1 MRPYEGIKIIDITH
15 VLAGPF
21 AAYQLGLLGADV
33 IKVEHPT
40 DYDQSRDSGGDR
52 APNKQQM
59 GTGFLT
65 QASNKR
71 AITLDLKKPKGR
83 EILKKLVKDADVL
96 VENWRSG
103 AFPALGL
110 GWDPLRPLNPRL
122 IYCSMTAFGQEGPRG
137 EQTAYDQLIQATSGM
152 MAMTGTPDANPIKP
166 GAPVID
172 YATGTMCAFAI
183 SSALFQRERT
193 GRGQYIDSSMLD
205 VSLMLMGSQITSY
218 FRTGHEP
225 KPKGN
230 RMDRASS
237 QLYQAKDAPRMIA
250 ASNRGQ
256 HERLFK
262 ALDRPDI
269 AAQSSHE
276 ERDPLYEQQTAELAQ
291 NNAPPRHGERDRLY
305 EQQTAELDKIIAQRT
320 ADEWEQYL
328 QSRHVPAGRVR
339 RLSESL
345 ADPQLKV
352 RGVLHEQAKID
363 GIQGPVTVPL
373 AAFKFADGGP
383 SIETPPPRLGQ
394 HTDAV
399 LASLGYSKDE
409 ISALREEGVI

>member
-21 AAYQLGLLGADV
+21 AAYQLALLGADV
-33 IKVEHPT
+33 IKVEHPV

-52 APNKQQM
+52 VLNKQQM

-71 AITLDLKKPKGR
+71 AITLNLKHEKGR
-83 EILKKLVKDADVL
+83 EILRKLVKDADVL

-110 GWDPLRPLNPRL
+110 GWKDLSPLNPRL

-137 EQTAYDQLIQATSGM
+137 VQTAYDQLIQATSGM
-152 MAMTGTPDANPIKP
+152 MAMTGTPDVNPIKT

-183 SSALFQRERT
+183 SAALFQRERT
-193 GRGQYIDSSMLD
+193 GRGQYIDSAMLD
-205 VSLMLMGSQITSY
+205 VSMMLMGSHITSY
-218 FRTGHEP
+218 LRTGNEP

-237 QLYQAKDAPRMIA
+237 QLYDAKDAPLMIA
-250 ASNRGQ
+250 AGNRGQ
-256 HERLFK
+256 HERLFR
-262 ALDRPDI
+262 AVGRPDL
-269 AAQSSHE
+269 AAQSSHDERE
-276 ERDPLYEQQTAELAQ
+276 ELYDRQTEELQ
-291 NNAPPRHGERDRLY
+291 
-305 EQQTAELDKIIAQRT
+305 KIIAQKT
-320 ADEWEQYL
+320 ADEWEQHL
-328 QSRHVPAGRVR
+328 QGSHVPAGRVR

-345 ADPQLKV
+345 KDPQLAT
-352 RGVLHEQAKID
+352 RGVLHRHEKID
-363 GIQGPVTVPL
+363 GIEGPVTVPM

-394 HTDAV
+394 HTEEV
-399 LASLGYSKDE
+399 LARLGYSKDD
-409 ISALREEGVI
+409 IAKLRAEGAI

>member
-21 AAYQLGLLGADV
+21 AAYQLALLGADV
-33 IKVEHPT
+33 IKVEHPI

-52 APNKQQM
+52 VLNKQQM

-71 AITLDLKKPKGR
+71 AITLNLKHEKGR
-83 EILKKLVKDADVL
+83 EILRKLVKDADVL

-110 GWDPLRPLNPRL
+110 GWKDLSPLNPRL

-137 EQTAYDQLIQATSGM
+137 VQTAYDQLIQATSGM
-152 MAMTGTPDANPIKP
+152 MAMTGTPDVNPIKT

-183 SSALFQRERT
+183 SAALFQRERT
-193 GRGQYIDSSMLD
+193 GRGQYIDSAMLD
-205 VSLMLMGSQITSY
+205 VSMMLMGSHITSY
-218 FRTGHEP
+218 LRTGNEP

-237 QLYQAKDAPRMIA
+237 QLYEAKDAPLMIA
-250 ASNRGQ
+250 AGNRGQ
-256 HERLFK
+256 HERLFR
-262 ALDRPDI
+262 AVGRPDL
-269 AAQSSHE
+269 AAQSSHDERE
-276 ERDPLYEQQTAELAQ
+276 ELYDRQTEELQ
-291 NNAPPRHGERDRLY
+291 
-305 EQQTAELDKIIAQRT
+305 KIIAQKT
-320 ADEWEQYL
+320 ADEWELYL
-328 QSRHVPAGRVR
+328 QGSHVPAGRVR

-345 ADPQLKV
+345 KDPQLAT
-352 RGVLHEQAKID
+352 RGVLHRHEKID
-363 GIQGPVTVPL
+363 GIEGPVTVPM

-394 HTDAV
+394 HTDEV
-399 LASLGYSKDE
+399 LASLGYSKDD
-409 ISALREEGVI
+409 IAKLRAEGAI

>member
-15 VLAGPF
+15 VRAGPL
-21 AAYQLGLLGADV
+21 AAYQLGLVGADV
-33 IKVEHPT
+33 IKVEHPKN
-40 DYDQSRDSGGDR
+40 YDQSRDSGGDR
-52 APNKQQM
+52 ALNRQQM
-59 GTGFLT
+59 GTGYLT

-71 AITLDLKKPKGR
+71 AITLNLKHEKGR

-96 VENWRSG
+96 VDNWRCGS
-103 AFPALGL
+103 FPALGL
-110 GWDPLRPLNPRL
+110 GWDDLRPINPRL
-122 IYCSMTAFGQEGPRG
+122 IYCSMTAFGQDGPRG

-152 MAMTGTPDANPIKP
+152 MAMTGTPDVNPIKT

-193 GRGQYIDSSMLD
+193 GRGQYIDSAMLD
-205 VSLMLMGSQITSY
+205 VSLMLMGSHITSY
-218 FRTGHEP
+218 LRTGHEP
-225 KPKGN
+225 RPKGN
-230 RMDRASS
+230 RMERASS
-237 QLYQAKDAPRMIA
+237 QLYQAKDAPLMIA
-250 ASNRGQ
+250 AGNRGQ
-256 HERLFK
+256 HGRLVR
-262 ALDRPDI
+262 AAGRPDI

-276 ERDPLYEQQTAELAQ
+276 ERD
-291 NNAPPRHGERDRLY
+291 GLY

-320 ADEWEQYL
+320 ADEWEQHL
-328 QSRHVPAGRVR
+328 QGSHVPAGRVR

-345 ADPQLKV
+345 ADPQLKT
-352 RGVLHEQAKID
+352 RGVLYRHLTIE
-363 GIQGPVTVPL
+363 GVEGPVTVPL

-399 LASLGYSKDE
+399 LLGLGYSRGEIAKLRDE
-409 ISALREEGVI
+409 GAI

>member
-21 AAYQLGLLGADV
+21 AAYQMALLGADV

-40 DYDQSRDSGGDR
+40 DYDQSRDTGGDR
-52 APNKQQM
+52 TLNRQQM

-71 AITLDLKKPKGR
+71 AITLNLKTEKGR
-83 EILKKLVKDADVL
+83 EILKRLVKDADVL

-110 GWDPLRPLNPRL
+110 GYDDLRPLNPRL
-122 IYCSMTAFGQEGPRG
+122 IYCSMTAFGQDGPRG
-137 EQTAYDQLIQATSGM
+137 VQTAYDQLIQATSGM
-152 MAMTGTPDANPIKP
+152 MAMTGTPDVNPIKT

-193 GRGQYIDSSMLD
+193 RRGQYIDSSMLD
-205 VSLMLMGSQITSY
+205 VSLMLMGSHITSY
-218 FRTGHEP
+218 MRTGHEP

-237 QLYQAKDAPRMIA
+237 QLYEAKDAPLMIA
-250 ASNRGQ
+250 AGNRGQ
-256 HERLFK
+256 HERLFR
-262 ALDRPDI
+262 AVGREDI
-269 AAQSSHE
+269 AAQSSHGERE
-276 ERDPLYEQQTAELAQ
+276 ELYETQTEELQ
-291 NNAPPRHGERDRLY
+291 
-305 EQQTAELDKIIAQRT
+305 KIIEQRT

-345 ADPQLKV
+345 KDPQLAS
-352 RGVLHEQAKID
+352 RRVLHRHEKIE
-363 GIQGPVTVPL
+363 GIEGPVTVPL
-373 AAFKFADGGP
+373 AAFKFAEGGP
-383 SIETPPPRLGQ
+383 SIETAPPRLGQ
-394 HTDAV
+394 HTDEV

-409 ISALREEGVI
+409 IAKLRAGGAI

>member
-52 APNKQQM
+52 ALNKQQM

-71 AITLDLKKPKGR
+71 AITLNLKNEKGR

-110 GWDPLRPLNPRL
+110 GWNDLRPLNPRL

-137 EQTAYDQLIQATSGM
+137 VQTAYDQLIQATSGM
-152 MAMTGTPDANPIKP
+152 MAMTGTPDVNPIKT

-183 SSALFQRERT
+183 SAALFQRERT
-193 GRGQYIDSSMLD
+193 GRGQYIDSAMLD
-205 VSLMLMGSQITSY
+205 VSLMLMGSHITSY
-218 FRTGHEP
+218 MRTGHEP

-237 QLYQAKDAPRMIA
+237 QLYEAKDAPLMIA
-250 ASNRGQ
+250 AGNRGQ
-256 HERLFK
+256 HERLFR
-262 ALDRPDI
+262 AVGRPDI
-269 AAQSSHE
+269 AAQSSHD
-276 ERDPLYEQQTAELAQ
+276 EREQLYEKQTEELQ
-291 NNAPPRHGERDRLY
+291 
-305 EQQTAELDKIIAQRT
+305 KIIEQKT

-328 QSRHVPAGRVR
+328 QSSHVPAGRVR
-339 RLSESL
+339 SLSESL
-345 ADPQLKV
+345 ADPQLKA
-352 RGVLHEQAKID
+352 RNVLHRHDKID
-363 GIQGPVTVPL
+363 GIEGPVTVPL

-394 HTDAV
+394 HTDEV

-409 ISALREEGVI
+409 IANLREAGAI

>member
-52 APNKQQM
+52 ALNKQQM
-59 GTGFLT
+59 GTGYLT

-71 AITLDLKKPKGR
+71 AITLNLKHEKGR

-110 GWDPLRPLNPRL
+110 GWNDLRPLNPRL

-137 EQTAYDQLIQATSGM
+137 VQTAYDQLIQATSGM
-152 MAMTGTPDANPIKP
+152 MAMTGTPDVNPIKT

-193 GRGQYIDSSMLD
+193 GRGQYIDSAMLD
-205 VSLMLMGSQITSY
+205 VSLMLMGSHITSY
-218 FRTGHEP
+218 LRTGHEP

-237 QLYQAKDAPRMIA
+237 QLYEAKDAPLMIA
-250 ASNRGQ
+250 AGNRGQ
-256 HERLFK
+256 HERLFR
-262 ALDRPDI
+262 AVGRPDI
-269 AAQSSHE
+269 AEQSSHD
-276 ERDPLYEQQTAELAQ
+276 EREDLYEKQTEELQ
-291 NNAPPRHGERDRLY
+291 
-305 EQQTAELDKIIAQRT
+305 KIIEQRT

-328 QSRHVPAGRVR
+328 QESHVPAGRVR

-345 ADPQLKV
+345 TDPQLKT
-352 RGVLHEQAKID
+352 RGVLHRHEKIE
-363 GIQGPVTVPL
+363 GVEGPVTVPL

-394 HTDAV
+394 HTDEV
-399 LASLGYSKDE
+399 LASLGYSKAE
-409 ISALREEGVI
+409 IAKLREEGAI

>member
-1 MRPYEGIKIIDITH
+1 MRPFEGIRIIDITH

-40 DYDQSRDSGGDR
+40 DYDQSRDTGGDR
-52 APNKQQM
+52 ALNAQRM
-59 GTGFLT
+59 GTGYLT
-65 QASNKR
+65 QGSNKR
-71 AITLDLKKPKGR
+71 SVTLDLKHEKGR
-83 EILKKLVKDADVL
+83 EVLKRLVKDADVF

-103 AFPALGL
+103 AFPKLGL
-110 GWDPLRPLNPRL
+110 GYDDLRRINPRL

-152 MAMTGTPDANPIKP
+152 MAMTGTPEVNPIKT

-183 SSALFQRERT
+183 SAALFQRERT

-205 VSLMLMGSQITSY
+205 VAMMLMGSHVTS
-218 FRTGHEP
+218 FLRTGQEP

-237 QLYQAKDAPRMIA
+237 QLYQAKDAPLMIA
-250 ASNRGQ
+250 AGNRGQ
-256 HERLFK
+256 HERLFH
-262 ALDRPDI
+262 ALGRPDL

-276 ERDPLYEQQTAELAQ
+276 DRERHYEAQTAELQA
-291 NNAPPRHGERDRLY
+291 
-305 EQQTAELDKIIAQRT
+305 IIGQET
-320 ADEWEQYL
+320 ADHWERYL

-339 RLSESL
+339 TLSEGL
-345 ADPQLKV
+345 ADPQLRT
-352 RGVLHEQAKID
+352 RGALHEHAKID
-363 GIQGPVTVPL
+363 GIDGPVTVPL

-383 SIETPPPRLGQ
+383 SIEMPPPRLGE
-394 HTDAV
+394 HTEEV
-399 LASLGYSKDE
+399 LRGAGYSTEE
-409 ISALREEGVI
+409 IEGFRRERVI

>member
-1 MRPYEGIKIIDITH
+1 MRPYEGIKIIDTTH

-33 IKVEHPT
+33 IKVEHPI

-52 APNKQQM
+52 ALNRQQM

-71 AITLDLKKPKGR
+71 AITLNLKHEKGR
-83 EILKKLVKDADVL
+83 AILKKLVKGADVL

-110 GWDPLRPLNPRL
+110 GWNDLRPLNPRL

-137 EQTAYDQLIQATSGM
+137 VQTAYDQLIQATSGM
-152 MAMTGTPDANPIKP
+152 MAMTGTPDVNPIKT

-183 SSALFQRERT
+183 SAALFQRERT

-205 VSLMLMGSQITSY
+205 VSMMLMGSHITSY
-218 FRTGHEP
+218 LRTGSEP

-237 QLYQAKDAPRMIA
+237 QLYEAKDAPLMIA

-256 HERLFK
+256 HERLFQ
-262 ALDRPDI
+262 ALGRPDI
-269 AAQSSHE
+269 AAQSSNGERE
-276 ERDPLYEQQTAELAQ
+276 EQYEQQTEELQ
-291 NNAPPRHGERDRLY
+291 
-305 EQQTAELDKIIAQRT
+305 KIIAQRT

-328 QSRHVPAGRVR
+328 QASHVPAGRVR

-345 ADPQLKV
+345 NDPQLAT
-352 RGVLHEQAKID
+352 RGVLHRHEKID
-363 GIQGPVTVPL
+363 GIEGPVTVPL

-394 HTDAV
+394 HTDEV
-399 LASLGYSKDE
+399 LASLGYSNDDIAK
-409 ISALREEGVI
+409 LRAEGAI

>member
-21 AAYQLGLLGADV
+21 AAYQLALLGADV
-33 IKVEHPT
+33 IKVEHPI

-52 APNKQQM
+52 ALNKQRM

-71 AITLDLKKPKGR
+71 AITLNLKHEKGR
-83 EILKKLVKDADVL
+83 EILKKLVKGADVL

-110 GWDPLRPLNPRL
+110 GFKDLSPINPRL

-137 EQTAYDQLIQATSGM
+137 VQTAYDQLIQATSGM
-152 MAMTGTPDANPIKP
+152 MAMTGTPEVNPIKT

-183 SSALFQRERT
+183 SAALFQRERT

-205 VSLMLMGSQITSY
+205 VSMMLMASHITSY
-218 FRTGHEP
+218 LRTGSEP

-237 QLYQAKDAPRMIA
+237 QLYEAKDAPLMIA
-250 ASNRGQ
+250 AGNRGQ
-256 HERLFK
+256 HERLFR
-262 ALDRPDI
+262 AVGRPDL
-269 AAQSSHE
+269 AAQSSHDERE
-276 ERDPLYEQQTAELAQ
+276 ELYDKQTEELQ
-291 NNAPPRHGERDRLY
+291 
-305 EQQTAELDKIIAQRT
+305 KIIAQKT
-320 ADEWEQYL
+320 ADEWEQHL
-328 QSRHVPAGRVR
+328 QGSHVPAGRVR

-345 ADPQLKV
+345 KDPQLTT
-352 RGVLHEQAKID
+352 RGVLHRHEKVD
-363 GIQGPVTVPL
+363 GIEGPLTVPM

-399 LASLGYSKDE
+399 LASLGYSKDD
-409 ISALREEGVI
+409 IAKLRAEGAI

>member
-21 AAYQLGLLGADV
+21 AAYQMALLGADV

-40 DYDQSRDSGGDR
+40 DYDQSRDTGGDR
-52 APNKQQM
+52 ALNKQQM

-71 AITLDLKKPKGR
+71 AITLNLKHEKGR
-83 EILKKLVKDADVL
+83 EILKKLVREADVL
-96 VENWRSG
+96 VENYRAG

-110 GWDPLRPLNPRL
+110 GWKDLEPLNPRL

-137 EQTAYDQLIQATSGM
+137 VQTAYDQLIQATSGM
-152 MAMTGTPDANPIKP
+152 MAMTGTPEVNPIKT

-193 GRGQYIDSSMLD
+193 GRGQYIDSAMLD
-205 VSLMLMGSQITSY
+205 VSLMLMGSHITSY
-218 FRTGHEP
+218 LRSGHEP

-237 QLYQAKDAPRMIA
+237 QLYEAKDAPLMIA
-250 ASNRGQ
+250 AGNRGQ
-256 HERLFK
+256 HERLFR
-262 ALDRPDI
+262 AVGRPDI
-269 AAQSSHE
+269 AAQSSHD
-276 ERDPLYEQQTAELAQ
+276 ERDELYDKQTEELQ
-291 NNAPPRHGERDRLY
+291 
-305 EQQTAELDKIIAQRT
+305 KIIAQRT

-328 QSRHVPAGRVR
+328 QSSHVPAGRVR

-345 ADPQLKV
+345 EDPQLKA
-352 RGVLHEQAKID
+352 RSVLHRHEKIE
-363 GIQGPVTVPL
+363 GIEGPVTVPL
-373 AAFKFADGGP
+373 AAFKFAHGGP

-394 HTDAV
+394 HTDEV
-399 LASLGYSKDE
+399 LASLGYSRAD
-409 ISALREEGVI
+409 IAALRAEGAI

>member
-21 AAYQLGLLGADV
+21 AAYQMALLGADV

-40 DYDQSRDSGGDR
+40 DYDQSRDTGGDR
-52 APNKQQM
+52 ALNKQQM

-71 AITLDLKKPKGR
+71 AITLNLKHEKGR
-83 EILKKLVKDADVL
+83 EILKKLVRDADVL
-96 VENWRSG
+96 VENYRAG

-110 GWDPLRPLNPRL
+110 GWKDLEALNPRL

-137 EQTAYDQLIQATSGM
+137 VQTAYDQLIQATSGM
-152 MAMTGTPDANPIKP
+152 MAMTGTPEVNPIKT

-193 GRGQYIDSSMLD
+193 GRGQYIDSAMLD
-205 VSLMLMGSQITSY
+205 VSLMLMGSHITSY
-218 FRTGHEP
+218 LRTGREP

-237 QLYQAKDAPRMIA
+237 QLYEAKDAPLMIA
-250 ASNRGQ
+250 AGNRGQ
-256 HERLFK
+256 HERLFR
-262 ALDRPDI
+262 AVGRPDI
-269 AAQSSHE
+269 AAQSSHDERE
-276 ERDPLYEQQTAELAQ
+276 ELYDKQTEELQ
-291 NNAPPRHGERDRLY
+291 
-305 EQQTAELDKIIAQRT
+305 KIIAQRT

-328 QSRHVPAGRVR
+328 QGSHVPAGRVR

-345 ADPQLKV
+345 EDPQLKA
-352 RGVLHEQAKID
+352 RSVLHRHDKID
-363 GIQGPVTVPL
+363 GIEGPVTVPL
-373 AAFKFADGGP
+373 AAFKFAHGGP

-394 HTDAV
+394 HTDEV
-399 LASLGYSKDE
+399 LANLGYSKAD
-409 ISALREEGVI
+409 IVALRAEGAI

>member
-21 AAYQLGLLGADV
+21 AAYQMALLGADV

-40 DYDQSRDSGGDR
+40 DYDQSRDTGGDR
-52 APNKQQM
+52 TLNRQQM

-71 AITLDLKKPKGR
+71 AITLNLKSEKGR

-110 GWDPLRPLNPRL
+110 GYDDLRPINPRL
-122 IYCSMTAFGQEGPRG
+122 IYCSMTAFGQDGPRG
-137 EQTAYDQLIQATSGM
+137 VQTAYDQLIQATSGM
-152 MAMTGTPDANPIKP
+152 MAMTGTPDVNPIKT

-205 VSLMLMGSQITSY
+205 VSLMLMGSHITSY
-218 FRTGHEP
+218 MRTGHEP

-237 QLYQAKDAPRMIA
+237 QLYEAKDAPLMIA
-250 ASNRGQ
+250 AGNRGQ
-256 HERLFK
+256 HERLFR
-262 ALDRPDI
+262 AVGREDI
-269 AAQSSHE
+269 AAQSSHDERE
-276 ERDPLYEQQTAELAQ
+276 ERYETQTEELQ
-291 NNAPPRHGERDRLY
+291 
-305 EQQTAELDKIIAQRT
+305 KIIEQRT

-345 ADPQLKV
+345 KDPQLAS
-352 RGVLHEQAKID
+352 RRVLHRHEKIE
-363 GIQGPVTVPL
+363 GIEGPVTVPL
-373 AAFKFADGGP
+373 AAFKFAEGGP
-383 SIETPPPRLGQ
+383 SIETAPPRLGQ
-394 HTDAV
+394 HTDEV
-399 LASLGYSKDE
+399 LASLGYSKDD
-409 ISALREEGVI
+409 IAKLRAEGAI

>member
-52 APNKQQM
+52 TLNKQQM
-59 GTGFLT
+59 GTGYLT

-71 AITLDLKKPKGR
+71 AITLNLKHEKGR

-110 GWDPLRPLNPRL
+110 GWNDLRPLNPRL

-137 EQTAYDQLIQATSGM
+137 VQTAYDQLIQATSGM
-152 MAMTGTPDANPIKP
+152 MAMTGTPDVNPIKT

-193 GRGQYIDSSMLD
+193 GRGQYIDSAMLD
-205 VSLMLMGSQITSY
+205 VSLMRMGSHITSY
-218 FRTGHEP
+218 LRTGHEP

-237 QLYQAKDAPRMIA
+237 QLYEAKDAPLMIA
-250 ASNRGQ
+250 AGNRGQ
-256 HERLFK
+256 HERLFR
-262 ALDRPDI
+262 AVGRPDI
-269 AAQSSHE
+269 AAQSSHD
-276 ERDPLYEQQTAELAQ
+276 EREDLYEKQTEELQ
-291 NNAPPRHGERDRLY
+291 
-305 EQQTAELDKIIAQRT
+305 KIIEQRT

-328 QSRHVPAGRVR
+328 QESHVPAGRVR

-345 ADPQLKV
+345 TDPQLKT
-352 RGVLHEQAKID
+352 RGVLHRHEKIE
-363 GIQGPVTVPL
+363 GVEGPVTVPL

-394 HTDAV
+394 HTDEV
-399 LASLGYSKDE
+399 LASLGYSKAE
-409 ISALREEGVI
+409 IANLREEGAI

>member
-33 IKVEHPT
+33 IKVEHPK

-52 APNKQQM
+52 ALNRQQM
-59 GTGFLT
+59 GTGYLT

-71 AITLDLKKPKGR
+71 AITLNLKHEKGR

-110 GWDPLRPLNPRL
+110 GWDDLRPLNPRL

-152 MAMTGTPDANPIKP
+152 MAMTGTPDVNPIKT

-183 SSALFQRERT
+183 SAALFQRERS
-193 GRGQYIDSSMLD
+193 GRGQYIDS
-205 VSLMLMGSQITSY
+205 
-218 FRTGHEP
+218 EP

-237 QLYQAKDAPRMIA
+237 QLYQAKDAPLMIA
-250 ASNRGQ
+250 AGNRGQ
-256 HERLFK
+256 HERLFD
-262 ALDRPDI
+262 AVGRRDI
-269 AAQSSHE
+269 AAQSSHD
-276 ERDPLYEQQTAELAQ
+276 EREQLYEQQTAEL
-291 NNAPPRHGERDRLY
+291 E
-305 EQQTAELDKIIAQRT
+305 KIIAQRS

-345 ADPQLKV
+345 TDPQLKT
-352 RGVLHEQAKID
+352 RGVLHEHHKIE
-363 GIQGPVTVPL
+363 GIEGPVTVPL

-383 SIETPPPRLGQ
+383 SIESPPPRLGQ
-394 HTDAV
+394 HTDEV
-399 LASLGYSKDE
+399 LARLGYSNAEIVRLRDE
-409 ISALREEGVI
+409 GTI